1 MFVATALRKSDLSI
15 RVSCAAALVAMRL
28 KKMAVIILFMG
39 PAVLIAFGYFYAEM
53 A

>member
-1 MFVATALRKSDLSI
+1 MFVATALRKSDLLI

-39 PAVLIAFGYFYAEM
+39 PAVLIAF
-53 A
+53 